1 MHTSTQ
7 PEASRISR
15 VNPSTRQQR
24 KRRMSVIKSATRM
37 SAPQNDTHQNA
48 TIPFTKASACGN
60 DFLLVQG
67 AHVSGDLGALT
78 RRLCDRH
85 HGVGADG
92 VEWLF
97 PDAKAGVPADVPA
110 DVKARLINADG
121 SEAEISGNGTRCVAA
136 EICSR
141 ENKTEVIVRTGAGL
155 KTCRL
160 TGRQGSTFEFE
171 TDMGQPE
178 VGGELSIETM
188 WVRAVGTKVSM
199 GNPHFVIFVEN
210 FQDGWQRQAA
220 LVGTQPQ
227 FPQGT
232 NVEYVVVLGANDRGK
247 NARGT
252 NAIEIRLFE
261 RGVGETESSGTGSCA
276 AAVAAI
282 ASRRVAS
289 PVTVIA
295 PGGPQTVRW
304 ENQVYLRG
312 PATLVCRGEFFV

>member
-1 MHTSTQ
+1 
-7 PEASRISR
+7 
-15 VNPSTRQQR
+15 
-24 KRRMSVIKSATRM
+24 M
-37 SAPQNDTHQNA
+37 SAPQNEGQQNEVDKNRRQQNT

-60 DFLLVQG
+60 DFLMVEA
-67 AHVSGDLGALT
+67 AHVCGDLAALS

-85 HGVGADG
+85 RGIGADG

-97 PDAKAGVPADVPA
+97 PDAEA

-141 ENKTEVIVRTGAGL
+141 ENKTEVVVRTGAGL

-160 TGRQGSTFEFE
+160 IGRQDGREEGRQACTFEFE
-171 TDMGQPE
+171 TDMGVPE
-178 VGGELSIETM
+178 VGGQLSIETM

-220 LVGTQPQ
+220 LIGTQPQ

-232 NVEYVVVLGANDRGK
+232 NVEYVVVRGA
-247 NARGT
+247 T
-252 NAIEIRLFE
+252 EIEIRLFE
-261 RGVGETESSGTGSCA
+261 RGVGETQSSGTGSCA

-295 PGGPQTVRW
+295 PGGSQTVRW
-304 ENQVYLRG
+304 ENQVYLQG
-312 PATLVCRGEFFV
+312 PATLICRGEFFV